1 MKSLFSILEKA
12 RNKKNYRSSD
22 EIIFFNK
29 FKGMLKMHPYF
40 SRYLECENDFDIIKA
55 NIIIKAIINKEELD
69 KIINDAYLKHANKD
83 VSEVKEII
91 KEKISDLPYIDYDNF
106 KVYIPFFNK
115 ATNFV
120 YSVDNEK
127 MKQYPYI
134 DLNRKFDPF
143 IVEAFSTYET
153 DVFSSLFTQL
163 VRVEE
168 TRTSIAYYHYDFNA
182 IFMINKQGSLDNII
196 YLFDKHLKNPHK
208 YNIIERV
215 KPLVRAYYN
224 NDLLEFVN
232 LLYKNGF
239 VSYYIF
245 RKICKVKKI
254 WHF

>member
-22 EIIFFNK
+22 EIVFFNK
-29 FKGMLKMHPYF
+29 FKGMLKIHPYF

-127 MKQYPYI
+127 MKEYPYI

-163 VRVEE
+163 VKVEE
-168 TRTSIAYYHYDFNA
+168 TRTSLAYYHYDFNA
-182 IFMINKQGSLDNII
+182 IFIINKQGSLDNII

-215 KPLVRAYYN
+215 KPLVRANYN

-254 WHF
+254 

>member
-254 WHF
+254 